1 MVLKLPRISTDQ
13 RVALLYAAFGGLWI
27 ALSDRILATLARDVA
42 ALTIMQTYKGWAFVV
57 ISAAL
62 IYSLLRRDLA
72 LRNRAENTLR
82 ASERRYQTLANISP
96 VGIFRSDPDG
106 ATTYVNPMWSEITG
120 LLQDKALGDG
130 WLAAV
135 HPDDQE
141 KLRRDWQEST
151 AQQKPSFSDYRFVR
165 SDGTMAWVMGQ
176 ATPEIAADGQIT
188 GYVGT
193 ITDITERKQHEEAV
207 RRRAEEFAALYEVG
221 RETTAQTDLPR
232 LLETIT
238 QQSARLLKASDATIY
253 LYDAAKDELELAAA
267 NVYALPRGS
276 RFPVSQGISGAVIRE
291 RQAKIVDDYR
301 TWSSRRPELQHVDLR
316 AVALVPLIH
325 REEIIGVLAV
335 AEIGNDRKYTAADTR
350 LLELLASQAASAI
363 QNARL
368 RAELETY
375 NRELEARVAQRT
387 EELSDALLQAQDA
400 DRLKSVF
407 LATMSHELRTPLNS
421 IIGFSGILLQ
431 GLAGPLNA
439 EQSKQLGMVRDSA
452 RHLLA
457 LINDVLDISKIE
469 AGQLRVER
477 APFAMRSVIESAVR
491 AVSPLAQKKGLVLHQ
506 VIAAE
511 VGDISSDRR
520 RVEQILLNLLS
531 NAIKFTEQGGVRL
544 ECRVQGKWLDTSV
557 SDSGM
562 GIRPEDLGRLFEPFH
577 QLETGLNR
585 RHEGTGLGLA
595 ICKNLM
601 RLLGG
606 EIHVESEWGEGS
618 VFTFMLPLDA

>member
-1 MVLKLPRISTDQ
+1 
-13 RVALLYAAFGGLWI
+13 
-27 ALSDRILATLARDVA
+27 
-42 ALTIMQTYKGWAFVV
+42 
-57 ISAAL
+57 
-62 IYSLLRRDLA
+62 
-72 LRNRAENTLR
+72 
-82 ASERRYQTLANISP
+82 
-96 VGIFRSDPDG
+96 
-106 ATTYVNPMWSEITG
+106 
-120 LLQDKALGDG
+120 
-130 WLAAV
+130 
-135 HPDDQE
+135 
-141 KLRRDWQEST
+141 
-151 AQQKPSFSDYRFVR
+151 
-165 SDGTMAWVMGQ
+165 
-176 ATPEIAADGQIT
+176 
-188 GYVGT
+188 
-193 ITDITERKQHEEAV
+193 
-207 RRRAEEFAALYEVG
+207 
-221 RETTAQTDLPR
+221 
-232 LLETIT
+232 
-238 QQSARLLKASDATIY
+238 
-253 LYDAAKDELELAAA
+253 LELAAA

-595 ICKNLM
+595 ICKNLV

-606 EIHVESEWGEGS
+606 EIHVESEWGKGS

>member
-1 MVLKLPRISTDQ
+1 MKLPRISTDQ

-82 ASERRYQTLANISP
+82 ASERAYQTLANISP
-96 VGIFRSDPDG
+96 VGIFRADPDG

-207 RRRAEEFAALYEVG
+207 HRRAEEFAALYEVG

-238 QQSARLLKASDATIY
+238 QQSARLLKSSDATIY

-267 NVYALPRGS
+267 NAYALPRGS

-477 APFAMRSVIESAVR
+477 APFAMRSVIE
-491 AVSPLAQKKGLVLHQ
+491 
-506 VIAAE
+506 
-511 VGDISSDRR
+511 
-520 RVEQILLNLLS
+520 
-531 NAIKFTEQGGVRL
+531 
-544 ECRVQGKWLDTSV
+544 
-557 SDSGM
+557 
-562 GIRPEDLGRLFEPFH
+562 
-577 QLETGLNR
+577 
-585 RHEGTGLGLA
+585 
-595 ICKNLM
+595 
-601 RLLGG
+601 
-606 EIHVESEWGEGS
+606 
-618 VFTFMLPLDA
+618 

>member
-1 MVLKLPRISTDQ
+1 M
-13 RVALLYAAFGGLWI
+13 
-27 ALSDRILATLARDVA
+27 
-42 ALTIMQTYKGWAFVV
+42 
-57 ISAAL
+57 
-62 IYSLLRRDLA
+62 
-72 LRNRAENTLR
+72 
-82 ASERRYQTLANISP
+82 
-96 VGIFRSDPDG
+96 
-106 ATTYVNPMWSEITG
+106 
-120 LLQDKALGDG
+120 
-130 WLAAV
+130 
-135 HPDDQE
+135 
-141 KLRRDWQEST
+141 
-151 AQQKPSFSDYRFVR
+151 
-165 SDGTMAWVMGQ
+165 
-176 ATPEIAADGQIT
+176 
-188 GYVGT
+188 
-193 ITDITERKQHEEAV
+193 
-207 RRRAEEFAALYEVG
+207 
-221 RETTAQTDLPR
+221 
-232 LLETIT
+232 
-238 QQSARLLKASDATIY
+238 
-253 LYDAAKDELELAAA
+253 
-267 NVYALPRGS
+267 
-276 RFPVSQGISGAVIRE
+276 
-291 RQAKIVDDYR
+291 
-301 TWSSRRPELQHVDLR
+301 
-316 AVALVPLIH
+316 
-325 REEIIGVLAV
+325 
-335 AEIGNDRKYTAADTR
+335 
-350 LLELLASQAASAI
+350 
-363 QNARL
+363 
-368 RAELETY
+368 
-375 NRELEARVAQRT
+375 AQRT

-439 EQSKQLGMVRDSA
+439 
-452 RHLLA
+452 
-457 LINDVLDISKIE
+457 VLDISKIE

>member
-1 MVLKLPRISTDQ
+1 MLKLPRISTDL

-27 ALSDRILATLARDVA
+27 ALSDRILATLVRDVA

-72 LRNRAENTLR
+72 LRNLTENTLR
-82 ASERRYQTLANISP
+82 ASERAYQTLANVSP
-96 VGIFRSDPDG
+96 VGIFRTDPDG
-106 ATTYVNPMWSEITG
+106 ATTYVNPMWREISG
-120 LLQDKALGDG
+120 LSLDQALGAG
-130 WLAAV
+130 WLTAV
-135 HPDDQE
+135 HPEDRPKLQQE
-141 KLRRDWQEST
+141 WDEAMRQRY
-151 AQQKPSFSDYRFVR
+151 PSFSDYRSVR
-165 SDGTMAWVMGQ
+165 PDGTIAWVMGQ
-176 ATPEIAADGQIT
+176 TTPEVAADGQIT

-238 QQSARLLKASDATIY
+238 QQTARFLKSTDATIY

-276 RFPVSQGISGAVIRE
+276 RFPVSQGISGAVIRQ

-301 TWSSRRPELQHVDLR
+301 TWSSRRPELQHLDLR

-325 REEIIGVLAV
+325 REEIIGALAV

-350 LLELLASQAASAI
+350 LLEMLASQAAMAI
-363 QNARL
+363 QNVRL

-431 GLAGPLNA
+431 ELAGPLNA
-439 EQSKQLGMVRDSA
+439 EQSKQMGMVRDSA

-477 APFAMRSVIESAVR
+477 APFAMRSAIESAVR
-491 AVSPLAQKKGLVLHQ
+491 AVSPLAQKKGLALHQ
-506 VIAAE
+506 VIADE

-531 NAIKFTEQGGVRL
+531 NAIKFTEQGEVRI

-557 SDSGM
+557 HDTGM
-562 GIRPEDLGRLFEPFH
+562 GIRPEDLGALFEPFR

-595 ICKNLM
+595 ICKNLV

-606 EIHVESEWGEGS
+606 EIHVGSEWGKGS
-618 VFTFMLPLDA
+618 IFTFMLPLDA